1 MVNFFTTEILH
12 KCASELLLMLTL
24 NILCIFMLR
33 FPSEIWVSLDKKCP
47 YSELFWYEVSLLIQ
61 SECGKMRTRVT
72 ANKDNFHSVCSSMLD
87 EGMKSVNYI
96 RISHKNSEIFSKS
109 CHGVFGINLNKTF
122 YLITHFM
129 SLVSFYAPW
138 KYQKTRYLFSWGGR
152 YRKRPVIWNG
162 LGKSQICNS
171 NVSFA

>member
-1 MVNFFTTEILH
+1 
-12 KCASELLLMLTL
+12 MLTL

-138 KYQKTRYLFSWGGR
+138 KYQKTRYLFSWGGGGIER
-152 YRKRPVIWNG
+152 DQWYEMGWERAKYVTLMSLLHSLIQWCHTWNM
-162 LGKSQICNS
+162 
-171 NVSFA
+171 